1 MSRRKVR
8 WFSPSLKSLILSG
21 IFYIFAKL
29 FLKSAEKMA
38 NGNKS
43 KKKKKDFN

>member
-1 MSRRKVR
+1 MSKRKVR

-21 IFYIFAKL
+21 IFYFFARL
-29 FLKSAEKMA
+29 FLRSAEKMG

-43 KKKKKDFN
+43 KKKKKDLI